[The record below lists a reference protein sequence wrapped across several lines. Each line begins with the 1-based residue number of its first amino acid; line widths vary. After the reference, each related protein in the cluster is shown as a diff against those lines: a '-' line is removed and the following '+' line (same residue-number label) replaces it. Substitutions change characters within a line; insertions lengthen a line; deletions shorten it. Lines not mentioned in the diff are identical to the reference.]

1 MVTQSIQDL
10 KGEMSITEKEILFW
24 FNHILALEKEH
35 DRLEKDI
42 FNNHNKR
49 LEEIELEMAS
59 ILKRMR
65 REKAGLEVFRQ
76 KYNKEA
82 KKRKM
87 DLID

>member
-1 MVTQSIQDL
+1 MATIKELTEEIRV
-10 KGEMSITEKEILFW
+10 TEKEILFW
-24 FNHILALEKEH
+24 FNRVVEIEREH
-35 DRLEKDI
+35 DKLEKDI
-42 FNNHNKR
+42 FGNHSER
-49 LEEIELEMAS
+49 LEELENEMAA

-87 DLID
+87 TLIN